1 MNLQLAYRY
10 ILSLSNNESNVK
22 QNKTTRPRKKAFQRR
37 KSNPRPLTCKG
48 NAMSIEPR
56 QLMLIIVVKL
66 IIARDFK
73 GDREGIPHIHP
84 IP

>member
-22 QNKTTRPRKKAFQRR
+22 QNKTTRPRKKNIPEAEVEPQT
-37 KSNPRPLTCKG
+37 LTCKG

-56 QLMLIIVVKL
+56 QVVLITVVKL
-66 IIARDFK
+66 IIVQSFC
-73 GDREGIPHIHP
+73 P
-84 IP
+84 